1 MREGRGGEGGG
12 GGRKG
17 REGGRERRG
26 RREGRGEGGG
36 KGEGREGG
44 REKGKGEGREG
55 GGEGKEEGRE
65 RGGGGGGGRESER
78 GRGECERE
86 GEEGT
91 NLVCT
96 VVLGHFLSNNED
108 SLISDNL
115 LVQCHIQGISDGHHC
130 LGRLLLLCL
139 IGKLPG
145 YRGPTEAPGHCYGR
159 WALEM

>member
-1 MREGRGGEGGG
+1 MREGRGGEGGEG
-12 GGRKG
+12 GGRGGRGEGRGEGEGKG
-17 REGGRERRG
+17 EEREGGRERGGRG
-26 RREGRGEGGG
+26 EGRGEGGGRRGEGGG
-36 KGEGREGG
+36 KGEGR
-44 REKGKGEGREG
+44 
-55 GGEGKEEGRE
+55 
-65 RGGGGGGGRESER
+65 GGGRESER

-96 VVLGHFLSNNED
+96 VVLGHFLSNNEH
-108 SLISDNL
+108 SLVSDNL
-115 LVQCHIQGISDGHHC
+115 LVQGHIQGISDSHHC